1 MRNSLLQRIFFIAI
15 VFTVTVQSVF
25 GQLNHFIYL
34 QTDNQQAF
42 YIKYNNR
49 IYSSSAT
56 GYLILSKLK
65 DGPVEF
71 AIGFPKSDQ
80 AEQQFKCI
88 VEKTDKGYLIKNFAD
103 KGWGLFDLQTSSI
116 VYAAAPSAA
125 NNTVGTTNQPVTND
139 PFANMLSKVTQD
151 STVKN
156 VTVKKEEKVVVPDP
170 PKPVVAE
177 KQPAITQQ
185 QPVAKD
191 TVITKPVVTPQVVT
205 EPVVEKEPEW
215 TKPVKS
221 AIIQV
226 RKFESREGN
235 DFVFEVA
242 ESGGVK
248 DTVRLFIER
257 DTTILQPVV
266 IQPQVEV
273 KADTVA
279 VVKEE
284 KVAPVTE
291 PQKTEVKKEEPVVKQ
306 ETQPEIKPDVP
317 KTEEQ
322 KQPVVE
328 QKQPSATLPNTNCKA
343 TANDEDFMKLR
354 RKMANESSDESMIN
368 EAKKIFKTKCFST
381 AQLRNLAVLFL
392 NDEGKYRFYDAAML
406 YVTDFNNF
414 KSLSDTI
421 QDEYYKK
428 RFFALLPNQ

>member
-1 MRNSLLQRIFFIAI
+1 
-15 VFTVTVQSVF
+15 
-25 GQLNHFIYL
+25 
-34 QTDNQQAF
+34 
-42 YIKYNNR
+42 
-49 IYSSSAT
+49 
-56 GYLILSKLK
+56 
-65 DGPVEF
+65 
-71 AIGFPKSDQ
+71 
-80 AEQQFKCI
+80 
-88 VEKTDKGYLIKNFAD
+88 
-103 KGWGLFDLQTSSI
+103 
-116 VYAAAPSAA
+116 
-125 NNTVGTTNQPVTND
+125 
-139 PFANMLSKVTQD
+139 
-151 STVKN
+151 
-156 VTVKKEEKVVVPDP
+156 VVVPDP
-170 PKPVVAE
+170 PKPVVTE

-191 TVITKPVVTPQVVT
+191 TVITKPVVTPPVVT

-242 ESGGVK
+242 ESGGIK

-317 KTEEQ
+317 KAEEQ